1 MLGRRTTMND
11 LGPESSFRGLPL
23 SAEQESE
30 IQHYIHQRRRRGLA
44 PDAAELRA
52 MLHDMLEPP
61 LDDDLIDQFAGEAQ
75 THAERA
81 ANRNDDNS
89 DATTAQ
95 EEFTAASE
103 AEAMK
108 HQGS

>member
-1 MLGRRTTMND
+1 MND

-23 SAEQESE
+23 SAEQEAE
-30 IQHYIHQRRRRGLA
+30 IQHYIHQRRRRGLG
-44 PDAAELRA
+44 PDPAELRA
-52 MLHDMLEPP
+52 MLKDMLEPP
-61 LDDDLIDQFAGEAQ
+61 VDDELIDQFAAETQ
-75 THAERA
+75 TNAERA

-89 DATTAQ
+89 EVITAQ
-95 EEFTAASE
+95 EEFTAAIE